1 MLGKK
6 TVILT
11 KIKKLVEDNLEI
23 NNISKKS
30 RERDYV
36 FARFLYFKI
45 AKDCVETSLSNIA
58 SVVNRDHA
66 TAIHGIKQYDDLVK
80 YNPGL
85 IVYIRYHMKINKIQF
100 DKIMM
105 KWQIL
110 KYGTIDIHIQNTIDK
125 VVDQE
130 LERDVFGNI
139 SFSEKDLIHDRLIN
153 IQRKVPKLLQNEK
166 YEELAK
172 LKKTY
177 DQLLKKYKKL

>member
-1 MLGKK
+1 
-6 TVILT
+6 
-11 KIKKLVEDNLEI
+11 
-23 NNISKKS
+23 
-30 RERDYV
+30 
-36 FARFLYFKI
+36 
-45 AKDCVETSLSNIA
+45 
-58 SVVNRDHA
+58 
-66 TAIHGIKQYDDLVK
+66 
-80 YNPGL
+80 
-85 IVYIRYHMKINKIQF
+85 MKINKIQF